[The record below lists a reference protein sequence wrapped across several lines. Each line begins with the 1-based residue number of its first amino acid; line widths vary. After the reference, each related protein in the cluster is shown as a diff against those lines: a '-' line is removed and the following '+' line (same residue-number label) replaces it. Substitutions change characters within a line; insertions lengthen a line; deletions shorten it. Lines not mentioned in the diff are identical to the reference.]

1 MTVFAD
7 LDENNIVINVIVADQ
22 KFIDA
27 LPNAS
32 EYVLL
37 TGDAG
42 IGWTYDAATQEFIPP
57 YIPPRPPV

>member
-22 KFIDA
+22 EFIDG

-32 EYVLL
+32 EYILL

-42 IGWTYDAATQEFIPP
+42 IGWTYDPATQEFVAP
-57 YIPPRPPV
+57 YIPPRQPI